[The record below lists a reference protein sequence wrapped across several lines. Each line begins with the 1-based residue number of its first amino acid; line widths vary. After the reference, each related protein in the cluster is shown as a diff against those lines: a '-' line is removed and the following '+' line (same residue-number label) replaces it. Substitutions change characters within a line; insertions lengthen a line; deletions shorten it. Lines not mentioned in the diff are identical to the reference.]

1 MYIFLKMVCLHQ
13 QPDQLFFQ
21 GMIIVWLLR
30 PEENMGTWLDDDF
43 YWEEWIIVV

>member
-1 MYIFLKMVCLHQ
+1 VFAPATRSAFLSRDDHSLVAE
-13 QPDQLFFQ
+13 
-21 GMIIVWLLR
+21 